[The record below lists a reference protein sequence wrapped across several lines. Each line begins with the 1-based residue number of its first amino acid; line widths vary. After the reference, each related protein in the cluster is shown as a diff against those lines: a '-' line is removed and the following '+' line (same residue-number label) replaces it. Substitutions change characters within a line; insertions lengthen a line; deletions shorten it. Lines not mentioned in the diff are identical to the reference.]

1 MKVKKFLHTRM
12 RVSDMTQTLAFYKKV
27 LGIQVVEQKI
37 SPRGSQLA
45 FLSVPNSEELIEL
58 CCFPSSG
65 TVKIAEDLV
74 HLAFEVEDMDNT
86 IKHLQAKNIP
96 ITDGPMTTISGERF
110 LFIDTP
116 DGYEIELIQQPTNSP
131 QHA

>member
-12 RVSDMTQTLAFYKKV
+12 QVSDMPQTLAFYQNV
-27 LGIQVVEQKI
+27 LGIQVVEEKI
-37 SPRGSQLA
+37 SPPGSQLA
-45 FLSVPNSEELIEL
+45 FLSVPNNEELIEL

-65 TVKIAEDLV
+65 TVKVAEDLI
-74 HLAFEVEDMDNT
+74 HFAFEVEDMDKT
-86 IKHLQAKNIP
+86 LEDLQVKNIP

-110 LFIDTP
+110 LFIDPP